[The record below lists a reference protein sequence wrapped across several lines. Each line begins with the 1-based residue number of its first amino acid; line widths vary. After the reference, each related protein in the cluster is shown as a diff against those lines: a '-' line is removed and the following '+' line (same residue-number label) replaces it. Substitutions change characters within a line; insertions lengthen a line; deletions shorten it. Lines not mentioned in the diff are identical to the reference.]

1 MAVARVVR
9 LEGIQKTCLLLTD
22 DGQLPE
28 EVVVDLSRVPSMGGQ
43 DRRKPVTFRLQPS
56 SRDDAEPSYVE
67 MFDE

>member
-1 MAVARVVR
+1 MAIARVVR
-9 LEGIQKTCLLLTD
+9 LEGIQKTCLLLTE

-28 EVVVDLSRVPSMGGQ
+28 EVVVDLSHVPSGSGQ

-56 SRDDAEPSYVE
+56 SRDDAEPTYVE

>member
-22 DGQLPE
+22 DGKLPE
-28 EVVVDLSRVPSMGGQ
+28 EVVVDLSHVPSAGGQ

-56 SRDDAEPSYVE
+56 SRDDAEPTYVE